1 MCTECLTELVRPL
14 ARLEEA
20 DWYWTLRI
28 GDALF
33 TDSPVIVCGPQEE
46 IAGFRFSFADEDGM
60 PVRAAEPG
68 DDPARI
74 QARLFVL
81 DAADWARFLCVYALE
96 QGLNLLDLGSI
107 VTALET
113 EAAALFA
120 RAVKARDRSLRE
132 LRGELGA

>member
-14 ARLEEA
+14 ARIDGA
-20 DWYWTLRI
+20 DWYWTLRV

-46 IAGFRFSFADEDGM
+46 IAGFRFSFVDEDEM
-60 PVRAAEPG
+60 PVREPEPD

-74 QARLFVL
+74 RAHLFVI
-81 DAADWARFLCVYALE
+81 DAVDWARFLTELALE
-96 QGLNLLDLGSI
+96 QGKNLFDFDSLVAS
-107 VTALET
+107 LEA

-120 RAVKARDRSLRE
+120 RAVEVRNRSLRE
-132 LRGELGA
+132 LRGELDD